1 MDTELANASP
11 PDYATY
17 TDEARHNFGR
27 VRGVGAVSLRVEHV
41 DELAGEVAALL
52 AASGVAEC
60 KWELVRSAR
69 QGFAAAK
76 LLAWALDR
84 ALDGRV
90 CVDVLTWSAE
100 DAAAR
105 RQAIPSLAR
114 LRQMYARLLDVMI
127 QGRGLAGS
135 RWSIYPDE
143 QEALDWGKIAASM
156 TARAQIAQIAPQR
169 SHEAPLIQVA
179 DLFVGLG
186 VFSRDAYDAYQG
198 WRAFP
203 DEERNVVAGRFEP
216 PELLPASLR
225 YRCALLDDFYVT
237 CVRRLPGISL
247 RTRGGLHTYAT
258 DAPIQFRWT

>member
-1 MDTELANASP
+1 MAVRQTDDAR
-11 PDYATY
+11 YAAF
-17 TDEARHNFGR
+17 TDEAQHNVGR
-27 VRGVGAVSLRVEHV
+27 VRGVGAVSLRAEHA
-41 DELAGEVAALL
+41 DLLAGEVAALL
-52 AASGVAEC
+52 DESGVSEC

-69 QGFAAAK
+69 ASFAAEK

-84 ALDGRV
+84 ALGGRL
-90 CVDVLTWSAE
+90 CIDVLTWSTE

-114 LRQMYARLLDVMI
+114 LRQMYARLLDIVMRDR
-127 QGRGLAGS
+127 GRAGS

-143 QEALDWGKIAASM
+143 QQALDWDKIAGQVA
-156 TARAQIAQIAPQR
+156 TRAQIARIEPRR

-186 VFSRDAYDAYQG
+186 VFSRDAYDAYQR

-203 DEERNVVAGRFEP
+203 DEERNVAVGRFVP
-216 PELLPASLR
+216 PESLPASLR
-225 YRCALLDDFYVT
+225 YRCALLDDFYTT

-247 RTRGGLHTYAT
+247 RTRGGLYTHALG
-258 DAPIQFRWT
+258 APIWFRWD